1 MKKNNWI
8 TFIVIIAVVI
18 LALFLMKN
26 PSPKTDE
33 ETAKCI
39 GENSEFYVRLGC
51 THCEAQKEMFGEYVS
66 YLNTVDC
73 FFEREICTQK
83 GIEATPTWIING
95 EKIVGTQEIS
105 KLKEL
110 TGC

>member
-1 MKKNNWI
+1 
-8 TFIVIIAVVI
+8 
-18 LALFLMKN
+18 MKN
-26 PSPKTDE
+26 PAPKTDE

-39 GENSEFYVRLGC
+39 GENSELYVRLGC
-51 THCEAQKEMFGEYVS
+51 THCENQKKMFGEYVS
-66 YLNTVDC
+66 YLHPVDC
-73 FFEREICTQK
+73 FFEREKCAEV

-95 EKIVGTQEIS
+95 EKVVGTQEIS

>member
-8 TFIVIIAVVI
+8 TFLIIIAVII
-18 LALFLMKN
+18 LAIFLMKK

-33 ETAKCI
+33 ETTKCI

-51 THCEAQKEMFGEYVS
+51 THCENQKDMFGEYVS
-66 YLNTVDC
+66 YLKPIDC
-73 FFEREICTQK
+73 FYEREICTQK

-95 EKIVGTQEIS
+95 EKIVGTQSIE

>member
-1 MKKNNWI
+1 MKKNTWI
-8 TFIVIIAVVI
+8 TFIVIVGVVV
-18 LALFLMKN
+18 LAIFLMKA
-26 PSPKTDE
+26 PKPETDE

-39 GENSEFYVRLGC
+39 GENSEMYVRLGC
-51 THCEAQKEMFGEYVS
+51 THCETQKEMFGEYVS
-66 YLNTVDC
+66 YLKPIDC
-73 FFEREICTQK
+73 FFEREICAEK

-95 EKIVGTQEIS
+95 EKVVGTQEIS